1 MSMVPLSHTMKEQIE
16 HIRRWAHERAVR
28 ASPRDRNR

>member
-1 MSMVPLSHTMKEQIE
+1 MKEQIE